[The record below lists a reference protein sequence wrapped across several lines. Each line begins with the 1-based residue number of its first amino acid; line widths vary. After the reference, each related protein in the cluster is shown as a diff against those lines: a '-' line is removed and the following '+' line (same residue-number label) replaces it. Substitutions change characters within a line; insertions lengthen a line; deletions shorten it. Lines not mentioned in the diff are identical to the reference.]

1 MTYDEAV
8 RILLSLGRELAAPR
22 QARVQKFDL
31 QNITLLVKRL
41 GSPHRASPCAHIA
54 GTNGKGSTAAFL
66 ESILRAAGFKTGLYT
81 SPHLVRIN
89 ERICVNGNEITD
101 EDFAAAFTRVHDLI
115 EELLASAALAAHPTF
130 FECVTAM
137 AFEHFAR
144 LHVEFAVYEVGLG
157 GRLDSTNIIEPVL
170 TIITPIDFDHEDY
183 LGHSLELIAG
193 EKAGII
199 KPGALVVGAAQPTE
213 VAAVIRKIAKE
224 KNARLVLIV
233 RDYRAEMLV
242 AGPGGSSAVFTKL
255 QGDWRLEVELPLAG
269 RCQVQ
274 NALTA
279 AVAARLLGELGFRM
293 SDAAIARGIAA
304 TRWPGRL
311 QQVSERT
318 AVFIDGTHNPAGA
331 RELVAFWREQFSG
344 RRIYLVYG
352 AMRDKAV
359 DEMAGLLFP
368 EVEAVIATAPRQS
381 RAISAEVLAEL
392 TGHHARQIEVV
403 PSAEEALERA
413 IELAGTDDVVFATG
427 SLYLAGDLLRYWPT
441 RGVKLAGAVPSPAAA
456 AVRRDS

>member
-89 ERICVNGNEITD
+89 ERIRVNGNEITD

-115 EELLASAALAAHPTF
+115 EELLASGALAAHPTF

-293 SDAAIARGIAA
+293 SDAAIARGLAA

-359 DEMAGLLFP
+359 DEIAGLLFP

-381 RAISAEVLAEL
+381 RAISAEVLAEM

-413 IELAGTDDVVFATG
+413 MELAGTDDVVFATG

-441 RGVKLAGAVPSPAAA
+441 RGVKLAGAVPAPAAA